1 MYPGFPMKKFFLT
14 LFSAAG
20 FFFLLCSPA
29 LATQPHGAPEGLYVH
44 QLSHLFFSFSMGIL
58 IYWLRMRN
66 LVRETGW
73 RYIQYAAFFFILWT
87 LDAFAAHMLDEQF
100 EWVRVTRVD
109 RWHIRLD
116 ASREWLGIFYYIIK
130 LDHLLCV
137 PAIVFLYAGLKR
149 LSASAGREAA
159 KGQIP

>member
-1 MYPGFPMKKFFLT
+1 MKKIFLIFF
-14 LFSAAG
+14 FSAG
-20 FFFLLCSPA
+20 NLFLLHSTA

-44 QLSHLFFSFSMGIL
+44 QLSHLFFVFSMTVL

-66 LVRETGW
+66 LVQDTGW

-100 EWVRVTRVD
+100 EWISVKRID

-116 ASREWLGIFYYIIK
+116 SSRNWISIFYYLIK

-137 PAIVFLYAGLKR
+137 PAIIFLYAGLKR
-149 LSASAGREAA
+149 LSASAVPEKNEEER
-159 KGQIP
+159 P

>member
-1 MYPGFPMKKFFLT
+1 MKKFLIIWIF
-14 LFSAAG
+14 AAG
-20 FFFLLCSPA
+20 NLFLLHSPV
-29 LATQPHGAPEGLYVH
+29 LAIQSHGAPEGMYVH
-44 QLSHLFFSFSMGIL
+44 QLSHLFFFFSMGIL
-58 IYWLRMRN
+58 IYWLRVRN

-87 LDAFAAHMLDEQF
+87 LDAFTAHMFDEQF
-100 EWVRVTRVD
+100 EWVNVTRPD

-116 ASREWLGIFYYIIK
+116 ASRNWISIFYYLIK

-149 LSASAGREAA
+149 LASSAVPETG
-159 KGQIP
+159 KGEIP

>member
-1 MYPGFPMKKFFLT
+1 MKKFFLI
-14 LFSAAG
+14 LFSGAG
-20 FFFLLCSPA
+20 IFFLLYSPA

-44 QLSHLFFSFSMGIL
+44 QLSHLFFVFSMTVL

-66 LVRETGW
+66 LVREIGW

-100 EWVRVTRVD
+100 EWVKVTRVD
-109 RWHIRLD
+109 PWHLCLD
-116 ASREWLGIFYYIIK
+116 ASHEWISIFYYLIK

-149 LSASAGREAA
+149 LSASAGPE
-159 KGQIP
+159 KGKGKIP